1 MHVST
6 PNNVWRSD
14 GFNHWCQ
21 ILQLV
26 EHLTADPARNPVCS
40 VIISSIPLQMIQRL
54 SLIFL
59 SFIFDRPNLQILE
72 TDSKQLSSM
81 VSFTSTLAENVSS
94 KVRQLDVAKVSNLN
108 TPALISASHDFFF
121 TIFWYVNS
129 VAFGWSADL
138 FGLQIQYHLI
148 FVTERMKFIWNT
160 HTVWS
165 AYDQIISQSY
175 KLNVMCS
182 VYI

>member
-1 MHVST
+1 M
-6 PNNVWRSD
+6 WWSD
-14 GFNHWCQ
+14 RFNHWCQ
-21 ILQLV
+21 NFQLV
-26 EHLTADPARNPVCS
+26 EHLTADSAWNPVCF
-40 VIISSIPLQMIQRL
+40 VIIFSIPLQINQRL
-54 SLIFL
+54 CLIFL

-108 TPALISASHDFFF
+108 TSALINASHDFF
-121 TIFWYVNS
+121 YYLNS

-138 FGLQIQYHLI
+138 FGLRRQYRLI
-148 FVTERMKFIWNT
+148 FVTERMKFIWKT

-165 AYDQIISQSY
+165 ACWL
-175 KLNVMCS
+175 KL
-182 VYI
+182 

>member
-1 MHVST
+1 MSDFAVGRA
-6 PNNVWRSD
+6 PDCRS
-14 GFNHWCQ
+14 
-21 ILQLV
+21 
-26 EHLTADPARNPVCS
+26 
-40 VIISSIPLQMIQRL
+40 SSKP
-54 SLIFL
+54 SLFRHYFFYPITNDSEAKFD
-59 SFIFDRPNLQILE
+59 IFDRPNLQILE

-108 TPALISASHDFFF
+108 TPALINASHDFF
-121 TIFWYVNS
+121 YYLNS

-160 HTVWS
+160 YTVWS